1 MRNGRKG
8 RNVEA
13 DDPPGVLPSVELA
26 PGEDEL
32 DVFAPIIVE
41 GVLVVRHHP
50 ARGEFPAVEE
60 VLVREARRV
69 RCQQARR
76 QGDTER

>member
-1 MRNGRKG
+1 VFVPGSRPAVYAGR
-8 RNVEA
+8 VVIEA
-13 DDPPGVLPSVELA
+13 DGPPGVLRCVEFAAGESEDSLDVLA
-26 PGEDEL
+26 P
-32 DVFAPIIVE
+32 VVVE

-69 RCQQARR
+69 P
-76 QGDTER
+76 GP

>member
-1 MRNGRKG
+1 VLRG
-8 RNVEA
+8 VEF
-13 DDPPGVLPSVELA
+13 A
-26 PGEDEL
+26 PGDSGDGL
-32 DVFAPIIVE
+32 DVLGPVVIE

-69 RCQQARR
+69 R
-76 QGDTER
+76 